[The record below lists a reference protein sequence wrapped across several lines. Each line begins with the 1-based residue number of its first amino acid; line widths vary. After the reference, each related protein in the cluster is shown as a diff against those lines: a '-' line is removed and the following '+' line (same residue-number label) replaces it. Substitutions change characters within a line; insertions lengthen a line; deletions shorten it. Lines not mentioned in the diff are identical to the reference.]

1 MSEIRDSLIN
11 DVRTIANETITN
23 SAIFF
28 AIDALHIDNMIFRQN
43 DPMWLTAIKSGAVA
57 STVNVIGANVRN
69 MWPVLNFF

>member
-1 MSEIRDSLIN
+1 MSVRDSLIN

-28 AIDALHIDNMIFRQN
+28 AIDALQIDNMIFRQD

>member
-1 MSEIRDSLIN
+1 MSVRDSLIN
-11 DVRTIANETITN
+11 DVRAIANETITN
-23 SAIFF
+23 SAIFW
-28 AIDALHIDNMIFRQN
+28 AIDALQIDNMIFRQD

>member
-1 MSEIRDSLIN
+1 MSIRDSLIN
-11 DVRTIANETITN
+11 DVRAIANETITN

-28 AIDALHIDNMIFRQN
+28 AIDALQIDNMIFRQD

>member
-1 MSEIRDSLIN
+1 MSIRDSLIN
-11 DVRTIANETITN
+11 DVRAIANETITN

-28 AIDALHIDNMIFRQN
+28 AIDALQIDNMIFRQD

-69 MWPVLNFF
+69 IGLY